1 MMEWYWALALMLGLM
16 IFLLGFGVPVA
27 FTFFTINFVGAWV
40 FLGGEAGMI
49 QAARGTVGAVALFSL
64 APIPLFILMGEIM
77 FQTGMAGR
85 AIDAIDRLITRV
97 PGRLAIVAI
106 TSGTIFSALTGSSM
120 ANTAMLGATLIP
132 EMSRRGYHPVMSM
145 GPILGTGGIAV
156 LIPPSGLTVLLGS
169 LASISIADLLIG
181 GIMPGILI
189 AVLFAIY
196 VITRCVINPALA
208 PAYEVPAMGLWER
221 WKPFLVYVVPLLGIF
236 LVVIGSML
244 SGAAT
249 PTESAALGS
258 VATVIAGLLY
268 RKVSWRILRSSLAE
282 TTKVSVMIFF
292 IIAASVTFAQ
302 ILGFSG
308 ATGGM
313 LEMVSAWKLGPYEI
327 VFAMIA
333 VLLFLGCF
341 IDPLSMMMLTLPFFM
356 PLAKAANLDLIW
368 YGIIMLIMLE
378 VSFITPPF
386 GLLLF
391 VMRGLAP
398 PGTSTTTIY
407 KAALPY
413 FILHIVAI
421 ALIIAI
427 PGIATWLPKLIAG

>member
-1 MMEWYWALALMLGLM
+1 MAWYWALTLMLGLM
-16 IFLLGFGVPVA
+16 VFLLGFGVPVA
-27 FTFFTINFVGAWV
+27 FTFFAINFVGAWV

-49 QAARGTVGAVALFSL
+49 QAARSTVSSVALFSL

-97 PGRLAIVAI
+97 PGRLSVVAI
-106 TSGTIFSALTGSSM
+106 TSGTIFAALTGSSM
-120 ANTAMLGATLIP
+120 ANTAMLGSTLIP
-132 EMSRRGYHPVMSM
+132 EMTRRGYHPVMSI

-156 LIPPSGLTVLLGS
+156 LIPPSGMTVLLGS

-189 AVLFAIY
+189 ATLFAAY
-196 VITRCVINPALA
+196 VIIRCTLNPALA
-208 PAYEVPAMGLWER
+208 PAYVVPSMPLWER
-221 WKPFLVYVVPLLGIF
+221 WKPFLAYVLPLLGIF
-236 LVVIGSML
+236 VVVIGSML

-258 VATVIAGLLY
+258 VATVIAGLCY
-268 RKVSWRILRSSLAE
+268 RKLNWQNLSRSLTE

-308 ATGGM
+308 ATSGM
-313 LEMVSAWKLGPYEI
+313 LEVVTASKLGPYEI
-327 VFAMIA
+327 VFTMIA

-341 IDPLSMMMLTLPFFM
+341 LDPLSMMMLTLPFFM
-356 PLAKAANLDLIW
+356 PLAKAANLDLVW

-398 PGTSTTTIY
+398 IGTSTATIY

-413 FILHIVAI
+413 FMLHVLAI

-427 PGIATWLPKLIAG
+427 PGIATWLPKLMSD

>member
-1 MMEWYWALALMLGLM
+1 MEWYLALLLLLGLM
-16 IFLLGFGVPVA
+16 VFLLGFGVPVA
-27 FTFFTINFVGAWV
+27 FTFFAINFVGAWV
-40 FLGGEAGMI
+40 FLGGEAGMV
-49 QAARGTVGAVALFSL
+49 QTARSMVSSVALFSL
-64 APIPLFILMGEIM
+64 APIPLFILMGELM

-97 PGRLAIVAI
+97 PGRLAVVAI
-106 TSGTIFSALTGSSM
+106 GSGTIFSALTGSSM
-120 ANTAMLGATLIP
+120 ANTAMLGSTLIP

-189 AVLFAIY
+189 AVLFVLY
-196 VITRCVINPALA
+196 VIIRCTLNPALA
-208 PAYEVPAMGLWER
+208 PAYGLPPMRLWER
-221 WKPFLVYVVPLLGIF
+221 WKPFVVYVLPLLGIF
-236 LVVIGSML
+236 VVVIGSML
-244 SGAAT
+244 SGIAT

-258 VATVIAGLLY
+258 VATVIAGLCY
-268 RKVSWRILRSSLAE
+268 RKATWASLRRSLAE

-313 LEMVSAWKLGPYEI
+313 LQMVTSWNLGPYGI

-356 PLAKAANLDLIW
+356 PLAKSASLDLVW
-368 YGIIMLIMLE
+368 FGIIMLIMLE

-407 KAALPY
+407 KAAFPY
-413 FILHIVAI
+413 FVLHAVAI
-421 ALIIAI
+421 ALIIII
-427 PGIATWLPKLIAG
+427 PGIATWLPKLMSG

>member
-1 MMEWYWALALMLGLM
+1 MLGMLVVLLAL
-16 IFLLGFGVPVA
+16 GVPVA
-27 FTFFTINFVGAWV
+27 FSFFFINFVGAWI

-49 QAARGTVGAVALFSL
+49 QNVRSMVGAVALFAL

-77 FQTGMAGR
+77 FQTGMAAR
-85 AIDAIDRLITRV
+85 AIDAIDRLVTRV
-97 PGRLAIVAI
+97 PGRLSVVAI
-106 TSGTIFSALTGSSM
+106 ASGTVFAALTGSSM
-120 ANTAMLGATLIP
+120 ANTAMLGSTLIP
-132 EMSRRGYHPVMSM
+132 EMLRRGYQPVMSM

-189 AVLFAIY
+189 ALLFVAY
-196 VITRCVINPALA
+196 VVVRCSMDPSLA
-208 PAYEVPAMGLWER
+208 PAYEVPPMLLWER
-221 WKPFLVYVVPLLGIF
+221 WRPFVVYVVPLLGIF
-236 LVVIGSML
+236 VVVVGSML
-244 SGAAT
+244 SGIAT

-258 VATVIAGLLY
+258 VASVLAGLAY
-268 RKVSWRILRSSLAE
+268 RRLTWENR
-282 TTKVSVMIFF
+282 VSVMLFF
-292 IIAASVTFAQ
+292 IIAASITFAQ

-313 LEMVSAWKLGPYEI
+313 LETVTSWKLGPYGI
-327 VFAMIA
+327 VLAMIV

-341 IDPLSMMMLTLPFFM
+341 IEPLSMMMLTLPFFM
-356 PLAKAANLDLIW
+356 PLARAAGIDLVW
-368 YGIIMLIMLE
+368 FGIVMLVMLE

-398 PGTSTTTIY
+398 PGTTTGAIY
-407 KAALPY
+407 RAAFPY
-413 FILHIVAI
+413 FALHIVAI
-421 ALIIAI
+421 ALILAF
-427 PGIATWLPKLIAG
+427 PFIATWLPRFMAN

>member
-1 MMEWYWALALMLGLM
+1 MEWYWALILMLGLM
-16 IFLLGFGVPVA
+16 VVLLAVGLPVA
-27 FTFFTINFVGAWV
+27 FTFFTINFIGAWI
-40 FLGGEAGMI
+40 FLGGEPGMI
-49 QAARGTVGAVALFSL
+49 QNVRSMVGAVALFAL

-85 AIDAIDRLITRV
+85 AIDAIDRLVTRV
-97 PGRLAIVAI
+97 PGRLSVVAI
-106 TSGTIFSALTGSSM
+106 TSGTVFAALTGSSM
-120 ANTAMLGATLIP
+120 ANTAMLGSTLIP
-132 EMSRRGYHPVMSM
+132 EMLRRGYQPVMSM

-181 GIMPGILI
+181 GILPGVVI
-189 AVLFAIY
+189 ALLFVAY
-196 VITRCVINPALA
+196 VVIRCSLNPSLA
-208 PAYEVPAMGLWER
+208 PSYDVPPMSSWER
-221 WKPFLVYVVPLLGIF
+221 WKPLLVYVVPLLGIF
-236 LVVIGSML
+236 IVVVGSML
-244 SGAAT
+244 AGVAT

-258 VATVIAGLLY
+258 VASVIAGLCY
-268 RKVSWRILRSSLAE
+268 RRLTWSNLLHSLKQ
-282 TTKVSVMIFF
+282 TTRVSVMLFF
-292 IIAASVTFAQ
+292 IIAASITFAQ

-313 LEMVSAWKLGPYEI
+313 LQLITSWKLGPYEI

-341 IDPLSMMMLTLPFFM
+341 IEPLSMMMLTLPFFM
-356 PLAKAANLDLIW
+356 PLARAAGLDLVW
-368 YGIIMLIMLE
+368 FGIVMLVMLE

-398 PGTSTTTIY
+398 KGTATSTIY
-407 KAALPY
+407 RAALPY
-413 FILHIVAI
+413 FALQMAAV
-421 ALIIAI
+421 ALIIAF
-427 PGIATWLPKLIAG
+427 PSIATGLPKLMTR